1 MRFRHLILA
10 DLKFQAKYGFYFLYA
25 VLSVVYIIILF
36 ALPVSWRQ
44 NVAGI
49 LIFSDPSALGLFFM
63 GAIILLEKSQR
74 VTCALA
80 VSPVSAAEYVW
91 SKVIA
96 LGFVSLAV
104 AAILATFAGSRHM
117 GMVLAGTLLSSIL
130 FTLLGIVI
138 GTRIESLNQFLI
150 ATIPIEVIGFI
161 PAMLY
166 FLMGAD
172 KRFGW
177 YPPNACIDLI
187 AGQMP
192 AGIGIVI
199 TIVFIPVLYVTAQ
212 KSVEKMWMRMGGVK
226 L

>member
-1 MRFRHLILA
+1 MRLRHLILA
-10 DLKFQAKYGFYFLYA
+10 DLKFQSKYGFYFLYA

-36 ALPVSWRQ
+36 ALPASWRK
-44 NVAGI
+44 NVASV

-96 LGFVSLAV
+96 LGVVSVTVAVVLA
-104 AAILATFAGSRHM
+104 AFAGSRHM
-117 GMVLAGTLLSSIL
+117 GMILAGTLLSSIL
-130 FTLLGIVI
+130 FTLLGII
-138 GTRIESLNQFLI
+138 IATRITSLNQFLI
-150 ATIPIEVIGFI
+150 ATIPVEIVGFI
-161 PAMLY
+161 PTMLY

-187 AGQMP
+187 AGRMP
-192 AGIGIVI
+192 AGIGIII
-199 TIVFIPVLYVTAQ
+199 TIVFMLVLFVTAR